1 MLLDSGIEGAEESLS
16 ATLLTS
22 AESAR
27 AGFGKLVE
35 DPGIVGEQL
44 SGALWWVSVPSET
57 QQIERFMF
65 EEGA

>member
-1 MLLDSGIEGAEESLS
+1 LDSGIEGAEQGFS

-35 DPGIVGEQL
+35 DQGIVGEQL
-44 SGALWWVSVPSET
+44 AAAVWWLSAPSET
-57 QQIERFMF
+57 QQIESFMF
-65 EEGA
+65 EEDA